1 MIQNVPAELRALP
14 QWVCYDETK
23 RPVDPHSG
31 RFASVNDPATWAAFD
46 KAVAA
51 CTDGRGIGVGFV
63 FTEHD
68 PYMGI
73 DLDVAEGAEPS
84 QGQQRIFAT
93 FTTYAERS
101 PSGRGLHIIGK
112 GIVPGGGIRNSKLGV
127 EAYSSGRYF
136 TFTGNVERREPINDC
151 QNLLDALCAELR
163 SRTDAVAADIADP
176 SPAPGISDEAVR
188 EFICGSD
195 ANRRHYE
202 GEVSDWSASYFA
214 LICAACLISS
224 DEAQVRRVVVAS
236 PLVQRTPRKDGETR
250 IQKAER
256 LWAREYAS
264 AAKKGARE
272 RLKDHELQRSVTID
286 LTLPPSFAAKTSN
299 ATAEEADWFVAS
311 SLAGKFVPPREWHVH
326 DLIPTGQ
333 VTLFSGD
340 GGTGKSLLAMQLAA
354 CTATGTQWL
363 GLDVR
368 QGRALYLSAEDDRNE
383 MHRRLAAI
391 GGIDEMQH
399 LTLCSW
405 AGQDALLA
413 TPRGKTGELVRTKL
427 FDTLEARIAM
437 ERPALAVLDTLADFF
452 GGNENDRAQARQ
464 FIGILRGL
472 AIRHRC
478 AVLLL
483 SHPSVAGISSGGGAS
498 GSTAW
503 NNSVRSRLYLS
514 RKVGSDGYESN
525 PDVRTLAV
533 KKSNYGRI
541 GKELHLI
548 WNNGIFVAE
557 ARPAL
562 IEIVAKA
569 ETIFLKLLLEFMAQ
583 GQRVNATGGQNYA
596 PNVFAAHP
604 ESNGIAKRA
613 FRDAMEKLLATG
625 RIEVIETGPA
635 SKRRGHLEIRSEAS
649 TLFQPASIPENSPSQ
664 PLSSPFPPACHPPSN
679 NGGSN
684 PL

>member
-23 RPVDPHSG
+23 RPIDPHSG

-46 KAVAA
+46 IAVAA

-136 TFTGNVERREPINDC
+136 TFTGNVERQAPITDC

-163 SRTDAVAADIADP
+163 SRTAAEAADIADP

-224 DEAQVRRVVVAS
+224 DEAQVRRVVLAS
-236 PLVQRTPRKDGETR
+236 PLVQRTPSKDGETL

-256 LWAREYAS
+256 LWEREYAS

-272 RLKDHELQRSVTID
+272 RLKDHELWRSVTID
-286 LTLPPSFAAKTSN
+286 LTLPPSFTAKTSN
-299 ATAEEADWFVAS
+299 ATVEEAVWVVAS
-311 SLAGKFVPPREWHVH
+311 SLAGQFVPPRQWHVPGN
-326 DLIPTGQ
+326 IPTGQ

-340 GGTGKSLLAMQLAA
+340 GGTGKSLLAKQLAA
-354 CTATGTQWL
+354 STATGAQWL

-368 QGRALYLSAEDDRNE
+368 EGRALYLSAEDDIDE

-391 GGIDEMQH
+391 GGISDMQR
-399 LTLCSW
+399 LTLRSL

-413 TPRGKTGELVRTKL
+413 KPRDKTGVMAPTPL
-427 FDTLEARIAM
+427 FEALDARMAL
-437 ERPALAVLDTLADFF
+437 ERPVLLVLDTLADFF
-452 GGNENDRAQARQ
+452 GENENDRAQVRQ
-464 FIGILRGL
+464 FIGMLRGL
-472 AIRHRC
+472 AIRHNC
-478 AVLLL
+478 AVFLL
-483 SHPSVAGISSGGGAS
+483 SHPSVAGMASGVGSS

-503 NNSVRSRLYLS
+503 NNSVRSCLYLS
-514 RKVGSDGYESN
+514 RIVGNDGFEPN
-525 PDVRTLAV
+525 PDARRLTV

-541 GKELHLI
+541 GKEILVH
-548 WNNGIFVAE
+548 WHNGVFIADD
-557 ARPAL
+557 RPAL
-562 IEIVAKA
+562 IETIAKA
-569 ETIFLKLLLEFMAQ
+569 EVSFLKILAEFMSQ
-583 GQRVNATGGQNYA
+583 GRRVNASGGQSYA

-604 ESNGIAKRA
+604 ESAGITKRA
-613 FRDAMEKLLATG
+613 FRDAMEKLLVAG
-625 RIEVIETGPA
+625 RIVVVETGPT

-649 TLFQPASIPENSPSQ
+649 TLFQHASIPENGPSQ
-664 PLSSPFPPACHPPSN
+664 PLSSPFPPACRPPSN
-679 NGGSN
+679 YGGSN